1 MKSETSVCTKYKSE
15 TVLFTTV
22 LHFYVN
28 VKLYFRTL
36 SHPPT
41 AVVKMCDTVESVI
54 SIMV

>member
-54 SIMV
+54 RIMV